1 MVELGLLVIFF
12 VCRIEGI
19 GESNEWVV
27 CCCCCCCCCPLKLYG
42 SLCEVVIPLL
52 DSDDANLGETCA
64 F

>member
-27 CCCCCCCCCPLKLYG
+27 CCCCPLKLYG